1 MRLVTQSTHQNYNE
15 TMRLKCKIKSLTRI
29 REVAMHHA
37 HLRIMPASR
46 IAPTKHKINQCSPFH
61 RYESFWQD
69 SQNRHNPLPI
79 FPPHLFC
86 QLDAC
91 DQVAGTARA
100 EEESVVLYQVARHGY
115 RFCIGNTRG
124 LDKNCSFVK

>member
-1 MRLVTQSTHQNYNE
+1 
-15 TMRLKCKIKSLTRI
+15 
-29 REVAMHHA
+29 MHCA

-46 IAPTKHKINQCSPFH
+46 IAPTKHKINQCSLFH

-69 SQNRHNPLPI
+69 LQNRHNPLPI

-91 DQVAGTARA
+91 DQVAGAARA
-100 EEESVVLYQVARHGY
+100 EEEPIIEDEEAGHGDSFGVGDPVCKKKFKFELVEEG
-115 RFCIGNTRG
+115 RRG
-124 LDKNCSFVK
+124 GRGEEENGDEGLS